1 MFISKAEDLKK
12 DHMGA
17 YSFLKCEDSTAFEET
32 ISNEEVK
39 DTVFEFEIEL
49 PLGYEW
55 LDEISSSLAQTP
67 DVGEMDGEENLE
79 DGDLDS
85 VEAPLPFR
93 AGSVTE
99 DPTNLVQT
107 PDVGEMDREDNLE
120 DGDLEQVEVPVPF
133 VVRSVTKDPP
143 NAVDED
149 PSDLPQTGRVKA
161 LASRFEKLALAVTP
175 VAQTRGAGPKKLLP
189 GSCAEPRHQS
199 ELGREEVRFADAERR
214 ASSIERVQDVSVD
227 NLH

>member
-1 MFISKAEDLKK
+1 
-12 DHMGA
+12 MGA

-32 ISNEEVK
+32 ISEEEVQ
-39 DTVFEFEIEL
+39 DTVLEFEIDL

-79 DGDLDS
+79 DDDLDS

-93 AGSVTE
+93 AGSATE
-99 DPTNLVQT
+99 NPSNLAQT
-107 PDVGEMDREDNLE
+107 PDVGEMDRKENVE
-120 DGDLEQVEVPVPF
+120 DGDLEQVEVPKPF
-133 VVRSVTKDPP
+133 RAKLLTEDPLSTLDK
-143 NAVDED
+143 N

-161 LASRFEKLALAVTP
+161 LASRFERLALAVDP
-175 VAQTRGAGPKKLLP
+175 VARTRGAGPKKLLP
-189 GSCAEPRHQS
+189 GSRAEPGHQS
-199 ELGREEVRFADAERR
+199 KVGREEVRFADAERR
-214 ASSIERVQDVSVD
+214 ASSKERVQDVSVD